1 MLRVKP
7 SLISTYRPGH
17 ALKTLH
23 VPTSMVVYAGEG
35 HQFHAPENRLD
46 VNLRM
51 IDWFNKRLPRGNEKA
66 K

>member
-1 MLRVKP
+1 
-7 SLISTYRPGH
+7 
-17 ALKTLH
+17 
-23 VPTSMVVYAGEG
+23 MVVYAGEG